1 MGRTI
6 KHAEVNINGKILHA
20 RITKF
25 EGGYGKPDY
34 LTELP
39 YMVVFRESGREPKKD
54 ITFHKY
60 ESMALDKFQEFLEKY
75 FLNFPFERKVKNEI
89 AQCDEYL
96 YDPQ

>member
-25 EGGYGKPDY
+25 EGESEK
-34 LTELP
+34 TELP